1 MSLSL
6 VVGPAHAG
14 KVGKL
19 LERFLAALDRDP
31 WLIVPQRADVE
42 HVERELLEG
51 VGGLLAGT
59 IGTFDTLFDSLARSG
74 GGGKRLLG
82 ESERTVLIRRIS
94 GAASA
99 SGARPAGFA
108 DAVGRALAEL
118 DSALLEP
125 DDLADPL
132 ASLARAYRAELDRLD
147 AWDRGM
153 VRRRAVDRLTGDVDA
168 WGTSP
173 VFAYGFEDLTGA
185 EWRLLEALSAR
196 AEVHVSIPYEP
207 GRPVYSSLMRTVDDL
222 ASVAAGSV
230 VELPPRGA
238 EFLPASLAH
247 VERQLFAGDPVVAP
261 LDGSIRWLEG
271 AGSRGT
277 LELVAEGALAEIRA
291 GTPPHEIAVV
301 CPSVEAVRLALGTA
315 FASLGVPVSFESR
328 AALATTP
335 FGYALLSLLRFA
347 WVGGDRRG
355 LFASLRSPYSGLAR
369 KEVDWIEG
377 RLRGRGIVRGDRA
390 AEVATELREGRSL
403 PPLDN
408 ALRDSSPVAVARELA
423 ATMLRSAHGTSEPP
437 TGERSRLDL
446 RVYDAVSRALDE
458 LDMLTGFGA
467 VTRQRC
473 SPRSIESPCEESP

>member
-132 ASLARAYRAELDRLD
+132 ASLARA
-147 AWDRGM
+147 
-153 VRRRAVDRLTGDVDA
+153 
-168 WGTSP
+168 
-173 VFAYGFEDLTGA
+173 
-185 EWRLLEALSAR
+185 
-196 AEVHVSIPYEP
+196 
-207 GRPVYSSLMRTVDDL
+207 
-222 ASVAAGSV
+222 
-230 VELPPRGA
+230 
-238 EFLPASLAH
+238 
-247 VERQLFAGDPVVAP
+247 
-261 LDGSIRWLEG
+261 
-271 AGSRGT
+271 
-277 LELVAEGALAEIRA
+277 
-291 GTPPHEIAVV
+291 
-301 CPSVEAVRLALGTA
+301 
-315 FASLGVPVSFESR
+315 
-328 AALATTP
+328 
-335 FGYALLSLLRFA
+335 
-347 WVGGDRRG
+347 
-355 LFASLRSPYSGLAR
+355 
-369 KEVDWIEG
+369 
-377 RLRGRGIVRGDRA
+377 
-390 AEVATELREGRSL
+390 
-403 PPLDN
+403 
-408 ALRDSSPVAVARELA
+408 
-423 ATMLRSAHGTSEPP
+423 
-437 TGERSRLDL
+437 
-446 RVYDAVSRALDE
+446 
-458 LDMLTGFGA
+458 
-467 VTRQRC
+467 
-473 SPRSIESPCEESP
+473 